1 MHHLHYIYAG
11 NQEYAIGFRPA
22 DTTRSIL
29 IVPPL
34 FDEMNRMRRV
44 LVSAMRD
51 LAQRGVASVMPD
63 LPGCNESLSPLAQ
76 QDLDRWRGAISAAA
90 QAFGA
95 THIAS
100 IRGGSLVDDGP
111 AMLPHWR
118 LAPAKG
124 SSLLKTML
132 RTRMAG
138 DKEAGITSSMESL
151 LNKGQREPIELAGN
165 IIGPAMIA
173 SLEASDP
180 TELNQLTLAAF
191 GSDADSVSGSAL
203 WLRAEP
209 QDDAAMAASLAEH
222 LDRWSASC
230 GG

>member
-22 DTTRSIL
+22 DTTRDIL

-138 DKEAGITSSMESL
+138 DKEAGIASSMESL
-151 LNKGQREPIELAGN
+151 MATGRREPIELAGN
-165 IIGPAMIA
+165 IISPAMLA
-173 SLEASDP
+173 SLEAGEP
-180 TELNQLTLAAF
+180 AEPKQLTLVALGA
-191 GSDADSVSGSAL
+191 DADNVSGSAL

-209 QDDAAMAASLAEH
+209 QDDPAMAASLAEH
-222 LDRWSASC
+222 LDRWSTSC

>member
-1 MHHLHYIYAG
+1 MQHLHYLYSG
-11 NQEYAIGFRPA
+11 SQEYTIGFGPV
-22 DTTRSIL
+22 DTARSLL
-29 IVPPL
+29 IIPPL

-51 LAQRGVASVMPD
+51 LALRGVASVMPD
-63 LPGCNESLSPLAQ
+63 LPGCNESLSPLVD
-76 QDLDRWRGAISAAA
+76 QDLECWRGAIVAAA

-95 THIAS
+95 THIVS
-100 IRGGSLVDDGP
+100 VRGGSLIDDGP
-111 AMLPHWR
+111 GTLPHWR
-118 LAPAKG
+118 LAPVNG
-124 SSLLKTML
+124 GSLLKTML

-138 DKEAGITSSMESL
+138 DKEAGIASSMDSL
-151 LNKGQREPIELAGN
+151 LEKGRREPTELAGN
-165 IIGPAMIA
+165 IISPAMLA
-173 SLEASDP
+173 SLEAGEP
-180 TELNQLTLAAF
+180 AELNELTIATL
-191 GSDADSVSGSAL
+191 GSDGDSINGSAL